1 MAAMATLQSC
11 LPSQH
16 RSDISLEV
24 QAEAYWR
31 VLGEFPLAAIKHLE
45 VQALKRCQWF
55 PTIAE
60 CLAILREFPTRN
72 PLAVKRDA
80 VLRRISQEHTTR
92 FDDAMSC
99 LAGEDAPQEWID
111 ALPETWKRI
120 AETRMLLWLHPDGR
134 YTLRR
139 RRPAA

>member
-1 MAAMATLQSC
+1 MAAMTALQAS

-16 RSDISLEV
+16 RGDISLEV
-24 QAEAYWR
+24 QAETYQQM
-31 VLGEFPLAAIKHLE
+31 LGKYPFEAIKYLE
-45 VQALKRCQWF
+45 VKALERCQWF

-72 PLAVKRDA
+72 PLAAKRDT

-92 FDDAMSC
+92 FDDAMAR
-99 LAGEDAPQEWID
+99 LAAEDAPQEWID
-111 ALPETWKRI
+111 ALPDTWKQI
-120 AETRMLLWLHPDGR
+120 AETRMLLWLHPDGA

-139 RRPAA
+139 RKPA

>member
-1 MAAMATLQSC
+1 MQAMGMLQTC

-31 VLGEFPLAAIKHLE
+31 MLGTYPAEAVQFLE
-45 VQALKRCQWF
+45 REALKRCKFF

-72 PLAVKRDA
+72 PLAAKRDF
-80 VLRRISQEHTTR
+80 VLRRISAEHASR
-92 FDDAMSC
+92 FDDAMAR
-99 LAGEDAPQEWID
+99 LAGGEAPQEWID

-120 AETRMLLWLHPDGR
+120 AETRMLLWEHPDGSF
-134 YTLRR
+134 TIRR
-139 RRPAA
+139 RRTA